1 MQPDI
6 AALSACCADALA
18 ALSACCADALAA
30 KNGHGRRW
38 AVARCVRALQA
49 PGVPPASPMV
59 DELAA
64 RAMVSVAG
72 AIGGTL
78 SPLKP
83 PA

>member
-1 MQPDI
+1 MQPDT
-6 AALSACCADALA
+6 AALSACCL
-18 ALSACCADALAA
+18 DALAA

-49 PGVPPASPMV
+49 PPVRPAAPMV

-64 RAMVSVAG
+64 RAMVAVADS
-72 AIGGTL
+72 INLTTM

-83 PA
+83 GA

>member
-1 MQPDI
+1 MQPDV
-6 AALSACCADALA
+6 AALSACCLDAM
-18 ALSACCADALAA
+18 AA

-49 PGVPPASPMV
+49 ATVRPAAPMV

-64 RAMVSVAG
+64 RAMVAVADTINR
-72 AIGGTL
+72 ATM

-83 PA
+83 GA

>member
-1 MQPDI
+1 MQRDV
-6 AALSACCADALA
+6 AALSACCLDALG
-18 ALSACCADALAA
+18 A

-49 PGVPPASPMV
+49 APVRPAAPMV

-64 RAMVSVAG
+64 RAMVAVADTINR
-72 AIGGTL
+72 ATM

-83 PA
+83 GA